1 MGYLQDYERNLREIL
16 KAGDTE
22 KIVTFAKKAQLESY
36 RNGIKEGRTGK
47 WEKLLAKS
55 K

>member
-1 MGYLQDYERNLREIL
+1 MGYLQDYERNLRDIL

-36 RNGIKEGRTGK
+36 RNGIKEGRSGEDK
-47 WEKLLAKS
+47 QSSAQS